1 MFLNKVY
8 RFVILSR
15 EIFIRCP
22 LIWCFISKTKNIFW
36 NFLGSTYWLQSKR
49 KSDTRDFCLLVCLR
63 SYNSK
68 SKFAFLQTLQSS
80 LNTSNLRMNHVCAKC
95 SDRFLALIY
104 LYTLKKNSWKN
115 YVRFWK
121 WKLKRPPKSTQNSFS
136 RKSNLTFCIIFNM
149 ISFANTQGSVKIRI
163 ACSKVL
169 LLINYFDRRFW
180 NSFKNIL

>member
-1 MFLNKVY
+1 MSYYPGRFLLGAHWFGVS
-8 RFVILSR
+8 F
-15 EIFIRCP
+15 
-22 LIWCFISKTKNIFW
+22 SKLKTFSGIFW
-36 NFLGSTYWLQSKR
+36 VLPIDYWLQSKR

-68 SKFAFLQTLQSS
+68 SKFAFLQTVQSS
-80 LNTSNLRMNHVCAKC
+80 LNTSNLRLNHVCAKC

-104 LYTLKKNSWKN
+104 LYTLKKI
-115 YVRFWK
+115 Y
-121 WKLKRPPKSTQNSFS
+121 FS
-136 RKSNLTFCIIFNM
+136 RKSNLAFCIIFNM